1 MKKKQILSLVVV
13 AAILGALV
21 YLQFRS
27 WQTFD
32 WAKFRQYTSGVSLWH
47 IGAGIALIY
56 LAYVLRAIRWAIFLK
71 PTAPTGFRRLIAPQ
85 IIGFAALGLFGR
97 AGEFARPYLI
107 ARKQKLTFT
116 SQLAV
121 WTVERFFDLGAV
133 LVLMAGFLAL
143 RGGAL
148 AQVLMQ
154 AMSRG
159 IQRALQNAGHKLPLV
174 FAALAVAAVLF
185 WLLRKASGRA
195 AAMLRSRLVSF
206 KQGFNTI
213 HDAKSFAQLVVVSLC
228 MWLMIAG
235 AYIEVLHAYPQIAV
249 TVPGDAPGS
258 QRIARMN
265 TMKLDDVLLVMGSSM
280 LGSVVQLPGGVGGSQ
295 LAVIGVLQS
304 NLFSSEPYNITR
316 ELAVS
321 CGIMLWLVTFMSVI
335 PAGVL
340 LARFEKISFLRLSEE
355 SSQEEE
361 EIELAT
367 ELGHT
372 TAHQEHGC

>member
-1 MKKKQILSLVVV
+1 MKKKQFVSLLVV

-32 WAKFRQYTSGVSLWH
+32 WAKFRQYTAGVSLWH
-47 IGAGIALIY
+47 IGAGVALIY
-56 LAYVLRAIRWAIFLK
+56 LAYIMRAIRWAIFLK
-71 PTAPTGFRRLIAPQ
+71 PTAPTSFRRLVGPQ
-85 IIGFAALGLFGR
+85 IIGFSALGLFGR

-107 ARKQKLTFT
+107 ARKEKLTFT

-121 WTVERFFDLGAV
+121 WTVERFFDLGSV
-133 LVLMAGFLAL
+133 LLLMVCFFAIK
-143 RGGAL
+143 GGTL
-148 AQVLMQ
+148 AQILLH
-154 AMSRG
+154 ALHNG
-159 IQRALQNAGHKLPLV
+159 IQVAARNASHKLPLAL
-174 FAALAVAAVLF
+174 AALAVLALLLFVLK
-185 WLLRKASGRA
+185 RASGRA
-195 AAMLRSRLVSF
+195 AMALRARLYAF
-206 KQGFNTI
+206 RQGFNTI
-213 HDAKSFAQLVVVSLC
+213 HSVTSFIQLIVVSVI

-235 AYIEVLHAYPQIAV
+235 AYIEVLHSYPQIAV
-249 TVPGDAPGS
+249 TVSGDTAGA
-258 QRIARMN
+258 QRVARMN

-304 NLFSSEPYNITR
+304 NLFSGEPYNITR

-340 LARFEKISFLRLSEE
+340 LARYEKISFLRLSEE

-361 EIELAT
+361 EAET
-367 ELGHT
+367 E
-372 TAHQEHGC
+372 AAKA

>member
-1 MKKKQILSLVVV
+1 MKKKQIVSLVIV

-21 YLQFRS
+21 YFQFRS
-27 WQTFD
+27 WQSFD
-32 WAKFRQYTSGVSLWH
+32 WAKFRQYTGGVNLWH

-56 LAYVLRAIRWAIFLK
+56 LGYVLRAIRWAIFLK
-71 PTAPTGFRRLIAPQ
+71 PTAPTSFRRLIAPQ
-85 IIGFAALGLFGR
+85 VVGFAALGLFGR

-107 ARKQKLTFT
+107 ARKEKLTFT

-121 WTVERFFDLGAV
+121 WTVERFFDLGSV

-143 RGGAL
+143 KGGML
-148 AQVLMQ
+148 AQVL
-154 AMSRG
+154 
-159 IQRALQNAGHKLPLV
+159 LQGLHSGVHAAAHNAGHKLP
-174 FAALAVAAVLF
+174 FAVAGLVVLAILF
-185 WLLRKASGRA
+185 MLLKRASGRA
-195 AAMLRSRLVSF
+195 ALMVRARLDSF
-206 KQGFNTI
+206 KQGLNTI
-213 HDAKSFAQLVVVSLC
+213 HDTKSFVQLVVVSLA

-235 AYIEVLHAYPQIAV
+235 AYIQVLHSYPQIPV
-249 TVPGDAPGS
+249 TVQGDGL
-258 QRIARMN
+258 QHVARMN
-265 TMKLDDVLLVMGSSM
+265 TMKLEDVLLVMGSSM

-304 NLFSSEPYNITR
+304 NLFSHEPYNITR

-335 PAGVL
+335 PAGVI

-361 EIELAT
+361 TVEEDVVR
-367 ELGHT
+367 
-372 TAHQEHGC
+372 

>member
-1 MKKKQILSLVVV
+1 MKKKQIISLLVV

-21 YLQFRS
+21 YFQFRS
-27 WQTFD
+27 WQSFD
-32 WAKFRQYTSGVSLWH
+32 WAKFRQYTVGVSLWH
-47 IGAGIALIY
+47 IGAGVALIY

-71 PTAPTGFRRLIAPQ
+71 PTAPTSFRRLIAPQ

-107 ARKQKLTFT
+107 ARKEKLSFT

-133 LVLMAGFLAL
+133 LLLMAGFLAI
-143 RGGAL
+143 RGGTL
-148 AQVLMQ
+148 AQVLLQ
-154 AMSRG
+154 ALHSG
-159 IQRALQNAGHKLPLV
+159 IHAAAHNAGHKLP
-174 FAALAVAAVLF
+174 FALAGLLVVALLF
-185 WLLRKASGRA
+185 FALRKASGRA
-195 AAMLRSRLVSF
+195 AAALRARLQSF

-213 HDAKSFAQLVVVSLC
+213 HDAKSFVQLVVVSLA

-235 AYIEVLHAYPQIAV
+235 AYIEVLHAYPQIPVVVSTDPAGASGNV
-249 TVPGDAPGS
+249 
-258 QRIARMN
+258 QRVARMN

-340 LARFEKISFLRLSEE
+340 LARYEKISFLRLSEE

-361 EIELAT
+361 EVEADAAKAL
-367 ELGHT
+367 
-372 TAHQEHGC
+372 

>member
-1 MKKKQILSLVVV
+1 MKKKQIVSLVVV
-13 AAILGALV
+13 TAILAALV

-47 IGAGIALIY
+47 IGAGVALIY

-71 PTAPTGFRRLIAPQ
+71 PTAPTRFERLVAPQ

-107 ARKQKLTFT
+107 ARKEKLTFS

-133 LVLMAGFLAL
+133 LTLMAGFLTL
-143 RGGAL
+143 RGDRL
-148 AQVLMQ
+148 TQVLFQ
-154 AMSRG
+154 AVRQG
-159 IQRALQNAGHKLPLV
+159 IQSAVHSASAKLPLV
-174 FAALAVAAVLF
+174 FAALAVAALLLFVL
-185 WLLRKASGRA
+185 WKASGHA
-195 AAMLRSRLVSF
+195 AAALRTRLLAF
-206 KQGFNTI
+206 KEGFNTI
-213 HDAKSFAQLVVVSLC
+213 HDTKAFVQLVVVSLC

-235 AYIEVLHAYPQIAV
+235 AYIEVLHAYPQIPV
-249 TVPGDAPGS
+249 TAAGDVTGTEH
-258 QRIARMN
+258 IARMN
-265 TMKLDDVLLVMGSSM
+265 TMKLEDVLLVMGSSM

-335 PAGVL
+335 PAGIL
-340 LARFEKISFLRLSEE
+340 LARFEKISFLRISEE
-355 SSQEEE
+355 SAQEE
-361 EIELAT
+361 
-367 ELGHT
+367 
-372 TAHQEHGC
+372 QESEAMAEQTSGPQQHS

>member
-1 MKKKQILSLVVV
+1 MKKNQVISLIVV

-21 YLQFRS
+21 YFQFRS

-32 WAKFRQYTSGVSLWH
+32 WAKFRQYTGGVSLWH

-56 LAYVLRAIRWAIFLK
+56 LAYVLRAVRWAIFLK
-71 PTAPTGFRRLIAPQ
+71 PTAPTSFRRLIAPQ

-107 ARKQKLTFT
+107 ARKEKLTFT

-133 LVLMAGFLAL
+133 LMLMAGFLAL
-143 RGGAL
+143 KGGTI
-148 AQVLMQ
+148 AQVMLQSLHSGMQ
-154 AMSRG
+154 LAAR
-159 IQRALQNAGHKLPLV
+159 NASHKLPLV
-174 FAALAVAAVLF
+174 LAVLAVLAILF
-185 WLLRKASGRA
+185 LLLRRASGRVA
-195 AAMLRSRLVSF
+195 LALRARLKSF
-206 KQGFNTI
+206 KEGFNTI
-213 HDAKSFAQLVVVSLC
+213 HDAKSFLLLVVVSLA

-235 AYIEVLHAYPQIAV
+235 AYIEVLHAYPQIPV
-249 TVPGDAPGS
+249 VVSGDTSGV

-265 TMKLDDVLLVMGSSM
+265 TMKLEDVLLVMGSSM

-361 EIELAT
+361 AT
-367 ELGHT
+367 E
-372 TAHQEHGC
+372 ASAAEAR

>member
-1 MKKKQILSLVVV
+1 MKKKQVISLVIV

-32 WAKFRQYTSGVSLWH
+32 WAKFRQYTGGVSLWH
-47 IGAGIALIY
+47 IAAGVGLIY

-71 PTAPTGFRRLIAPQ
+71 PTAPTSFRRLLAPQ

-121 WTVERFFDLGAV
+121 WTVERFFDLGSVFILIATFLFFFGGEKVRLLEQDLRRGLVAV
-133 LVLMAGFLAL
+133 TA
-143 RGGAL
+143 
-148 AQVLMQ
+148 
-154 AMSRG
+154 ST
-159 IQRALQNAGHKLPLV
+159 GHKLPVLAACIALLV
-174 FAALAVAAVLF
+174 IFYF
-185 WLLRKASGRA
+185 LLRKAGGKLA
-195 AAMLRSRLVSF
+195 KALRSKFESF
-206 KQGFNTI
+206 TAGFNTI
-213 HDAKSFAQLVVVSLC
+213 HDLSSFLQIVAVSVA

-235 AYIEVLHAYPQIAV
+235 AYIEVLHAYGAVPVTIPDGIHHIAEL
-249 TVPGDAPGS
+249 GS
-258 QRIARMN
+258 
-265 TMKLDDVLLVMGSSM
+265 LGLEDVLIIMACSM
-280 LGSVVQLPGGVGGSQ
+280 AGSVIQLPGGVGGSQ
-295 LAVIGVLQS
+295 LAVITILQS
-304 NLFSSEPYNITR
+304 HFFSGAPTYFTP

-335 PAGVL
+335 PAGAL

-361 EIELAT
+361 EAET
-367 ELGHT
+367 E
-372 TAHQEHGC
+372 TAKAL

>member
-1 MKKKQILSLVVV
+1 MKKKQIFSLVII

-27 WQTFD
+27 WRTFD
-32 WAKFRQYTSGVSLWH
+32 WAKFRQYTGGVSLWH
-47 IGAGIALIY
+47 IGAGVALIY
-56 LAYVLRAIRWAIFLK
+56 IGYVMRAIRWAIFLK
-71 PTAPTGFRRLIAPQ
+71 PTAPTSFRRLIAPQ
-85 IIGFAALGLFGR
+85 VIGFAALGLFGR

-107 ARKQKLTFT
+107 ARKEKLTFT

-133 LVLMAGFLAL
+133 LVLMAAFLAL
-143 RGGAL
+143 KGGVL

-154 AMSRG
+154 GLRSG
-159 IQRALQNAGHKLPLV
+159 IHSAAHNAGHKLPMVIAGLV
-174 FAALAVAAVLF
+174 VLAILF
-185 WLLRKASGRA
+185 LLLRRASGRA
-195 AAMLRSRLVSF
+195 AAALRGRLQSF
-206 KQGFNTI
+206 KEGFNTI
-213 HDAKSFAQLVVVSLC
+213 HDVKSFVQLVVVSLV

-235 AYIEVLHAYPQIAV
+235 AYIQVLHSYPQIPV
-249 TVPGDAPGS
+249 VVPGDAPGV

-265 TMKLDDVLLVMGSSM
+265 AMKLEDVLLVMGSSM

-304 NLFSSEPYNITR
+304 NLFSREPYNITR

-321 CGIMLWLVTFMSVI
+321 CGIMLCLVTFMSVI

-361 EIELAT
+361 AVEEDAAKAL
-367 ELGHT
+367 
-372 TAHQEHGC
+372 

>member
-1 MKKKQILSLVVV
+1 MKKKQIISLVVV

-27 WQTFD
+27 WRTFD
-32 WAKFRQYTSGVSLWH
+32 WAKFRQYTGGVSLWH
-47 IGAGIALIY
+47 IGAGVALIY

-71 PTAPTGFRRLIAPQ
+71 PTAPTSFRRLIGPQ

-107 ARKQKLTFT
+107 ARKEKLSFT

-121 WTVERFFDLGAV
+121 WTVERFFDLGSVV
-133 LVLMAGFLAL
+133 LLVVIFFAIKGGVLA
-143 RGGAL
+143 R
-148 AQVLMQ
+148 VLLQ
-154 AMSRG
+154 AMNNGLRLAA
-159 IQRALQNAGHKLPLV
+159 RNASHKLPLV
-174 FAALAVAAVLF
+174 LAALVVLV
-185 WLLRKASGRA
+185 LLFFVLRRASGRA
-195 AAMLRSRLVSF
+195 ATALRARLCAF

-213 HDAKSFAQLVVVSLC
+213 HSVGAFIQLVVVSVA

-235 AYIEVLHAYPQIAV
+235 AYIQVLHSYPQIPV
-249 TVPGDAPGS
+249 TVAGDPAGV
-258 QRIARMN
+258 QRVARMN
-265 TMKLDDVLLVMGSSM
+265 TMKLDDVLLVMGSSI

-304 NLFSSEPYNITR
+304 NLFSGEPYNITR

-335 PAGVL
+335 PAGVIW
-340 LARFEKISFLRLSEE
+340 ARFEKVSFLRLSEE

-361 EIELAT
+361 AVEQNAAEAS
-367 ELGHT
+367 
-372 TAHQEHGC
+372 

>member
-1 MKKKQILSLVVV
+1 MKKNHIISLSVI

-21 YLQFRS
+21 YFQFRS

-32 WAKFRQYTSGVSLWH
+32 WAKFREYTGGVSLWH
-47 IGAGIALIY
+47 IAAGVALIY
-56 LAYVLRAIRWAIFLK
+56 LAYVLRAMRWAIFLR
-71 PTAPTGFRRLIAPQ
+71 PTAPTSFRRLVAPQ

-107 ARKQKLTFT
+107 ARKEKLTFT

-133 LVLMAGFLAL
+133 LLLMVAFLAL
-143 RGGAL
+143 KGGTLAHVLVQAVRGGMHVA
-148 AQVLMQ
+148 A
-154 AMSRG
+154 R
-159 IQRALQNAGHKLPLV
+159 NASHKLPLAL
-174 FAALAVAAVLF
+174 AALA
-185 WLLRKASGRA
+185 LLVVVFLILRRASGRA
-195 AAMLRSRLVSF
+195 AAALRVRLRSF
-206 KQGFNTI
+206 KEGFNTI
-213 HDAKSFAQLVVVSLC
+213 HDIKSFVQLVVVSLC
-228 MWLMIAG
+228 LWLMIAG
-235 AYIEVLHAYPQIAV
+235 AYIEVLHAYPQISV
-249 TVPGDAPGS
+249 VMPGDPAGT
-258 QRIARMN
+258 RRVARMN
-265 TMKLDDVLLVMGSSM
+265 TMKLEDVLLVMGSSM

-355 SSQEEE
+355 SAQEEQVAE
-361 EIELAT
+361 TLAKT
-367 ELGHT
+367 
-372 TAHQEHGC
+372 Q

>member
-1 MKKKQILSLVVV
+1 MKKKQIISLVVV

-21 YLQFRS
+21 YFQFRS

-32 WAKFRQYTSGVSLWH
+32 WAKFRQYTGGVSLWH
-47 IGAGIALIY
+47 IGAGVALIY

-71 PTAPTGFRRLIAPQ
+71 PTAPTSVRRLIAPQ

-107 ARKQKLTFT
+107 ARKEKLTFT

-143 RGGAL
+143 KGGTA
-148 AQVLMQ
+148 
-154 AMSRG
+154 RPG
-159 IQRALQNAGHKLPLV
+159 
-174 FAALAVAAVLF
+174 FAAGIAQRTA
-185 WLLRKASGRA
+185 RRA
-195 AAMLRSRLVSF
+195 AAMRATSFRSCWRRWQCWRCSFLLAQEGPRDGQRMRCGRACQSF

-213 HDAKSFAQLVVVSLC
+213 HDAKSFVQLVVVSLC

-235 AYIEVLHAYPQIAV
+235 AYIEVLHAYPQIPV
-249 TVPGDAPGS
+249 SVSGDPSGV
-258 QRIARMN
+258 QRVARMN
-265 TMKLDDVLLVMGSSM
+265 TMKLEDVLLVMGSSM

-355 SSQEEE
+355 STQEEE
-361 EIELAT
+361 EAEAEEAAEAL
-367 ELGHT
+367 
-372 TAHQEHGC
+372 